1 MRSGRKRQHGGGRGE
16 TEPSGAAPLVCNT
29 SHRWTG
35 VACFSDVVLMRV
47 IYEEGHLGS
56 EG

>member
-1 MRSGRKRQHGGGRGE
+1 MGGGRGE